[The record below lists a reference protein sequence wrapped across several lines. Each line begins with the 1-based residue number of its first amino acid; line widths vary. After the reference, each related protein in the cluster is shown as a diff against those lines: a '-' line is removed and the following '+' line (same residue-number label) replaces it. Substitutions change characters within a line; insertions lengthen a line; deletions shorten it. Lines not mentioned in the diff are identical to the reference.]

1 MDNTVEVQEL
11 GKVMITNRGEYIPSK
26 SYEILDIVSYN
37 GSSFMSKIDDNTNV
51 PAEEISPDE
60 LLINENWQ
68 LVAKK
73 GDTYKVTE
81 EDLQAIAKQI
91 TDNANSA
98 FNQNVKTKTKEFNT
112 NATNKLNDYDTNAK
126 STTETFDANAKKK
139 LDEYNAN
146 DTKKLKAYNDNADN
160 KLSAYNTND
169 ANKLKEYNTNADSKI
184 EEYNTNANSKI
195 LEYDK
200 HSEELRN
207 MAISTDNKLERVKNE
222 VLDTG
227 SVNDTFINLED
238 SAMAELQEL
247 EVDGVYEQNTTTG
260 KNKLDLEF
268 SNESSTLAGMTF
280 THTKSEF
287 TLNGTATST
296 WKTFIL
302 KNNLPIVDG
311 KTYSLSANVKGINPK
326 AQIKVRA
333 FNGSNTL
340 FNIQISNSNN
350 YKNTAIASFTDEI
363 TQCDFVVEGL
373 IVGKVYNLTAE
384 VQFEENSTPTDYE
397 PYTGGQPSPSPDYPQ
412 EIKTITGNLKIT
424 SCGRNLLKNMAT
436 SATVNGVSFT
446 VNDDGS
452 VLANGTA
459 TADAVFKILP
469 IATTFSQNLI
479 LSPNKT
485 YTLSDSVGNYT
496 DYFTQVVIQD
506 ANGNKNWYNTAGD
519 IDISTNVIA
528 CLYTAQ
534 IYVRK
539 NKTVNNVLFKPQ
551 LVVKDSAN
559 LFEPY
564 IESQIQAK
572 LPEGEFIGYINATN
586 RDILSTKYN
595 SNTRVYQ
602 LVLNKYIAKITIDGT
617 KGSFS
622 MPSAGRFNI
631 DNIISNYLKTSQSY
645 GITTK
650 CDNYISFP
658 QTLSNSDFD
667 NLTHGYDYGIGLGG
681 GTANNIRIKNVN
693 FSNVADF
700 KNDLKQHPITLYYI
714 LNIESRRTLDLDVTD
729 MPMSYKDIT
738 NIFTDSDLLPIINA
752 KYYRNFIKTVQNL
765 QVNNKALKDE
775 LNDINNRLTAL
786 ENAKT
791 TVSEELNNESEANV
805 NDIQE

>member
-11 GKVMITNRGEYIPSK
+11 GKVMITPKGEYSLSK
-26 SYEILDIVSYN
+26 SYEILDAVSYN
-37 GSSFMSKIDDNTNV
+37 GSSYVSKINDNTSV
-51 PAEEISPDE
+51 PTSDD
-60 LLINENWQ
+60 WQ
-68 LVAKK
+68 LLAQK
-73 GDTYKVTE
+73 GDIYDVTE

-98 FNQNVKTKTKEFNT
+98 FNQNVKAKTDEFDTNTK
-112 NATNKLNDYDTNAK
+112 NKTADYDTNAK
-126 STTETFDANAKKK
+126 TK
-139 LDEYNAN
+139 LKEYNEN

-169 ANKLKEYNTNADSKI
+169 ANKLKAYNTNADSKI

-207 MAISTDNKLERVKNE
+207 MAISTDNELERVKNE

-227 SVNDTFINLED
+227 SASDSFIRLED

-247 EVDGVYEQNTTTG
+247 EIEGVCRQETTQGMNLYNFKDVQINDASITVDKDGWFNIMYDNTKGTNVVYKNFFSKNLNLEADTTYTIVAEIKKISVSGSGSSLVITSINGNQGQFSSLTKYLLTTLSNNTIEISKVSTRENLANVNSGLRSFLSITAGEKVDITLRLSVLKDTTIA
-260 KNKLDLEF
+260 E
-268 SNESSTLAGMTF
+268 
-280 THTKSEF
+280 
-287 TLNGTATST
+287 
-296 WKTFIL
+296 KTF
-302 KNNLPIVDG
+302 N
-311 KTYSLSANVKGINPK
+311 
-326 AQIKVRA
+326 
-333 FNGSNTL
+333 
-340 FNIQISNSNN
+340 
-350 YKNTAIASFTDEI
+350 
-363 TQCDFVVEGL
+363 
-373 IVGKVYNLTAE
+373 
-384 VQFEENSTPTDYE
+384 YE

-412 EIKTITGNLKIT
+412 EIKTITNNLKIM
-424 SCGRNLLKNMAT
+424 SCGRNLLKNIAT

-506 ANGNKNWYNTAGD
+506 ANGNKNWYNTTGD

-539 NKTVNNVLFKPQ
+539 DKTVNNVLFKPQ

-559 LFEPY
+559 LFEAY
-564 IESQIQAK
+564 IENQIQAN
-572 LPEGEFIGYINATN
+572 LPDEEFIGKINDTYKDTLN
-586 RDILSTKYN
+586 VVYN
-595 SNTRVYQ
+595 EDDAQYH
-602 LVLNKYIAKITIDGT
+602 LVLQKMIKKYIFTGNENWSTYTQSNGIPIYRCTLPAIK
-617 KGSFS
+617 F
-622 MPSAGRFNI
+622 FLV
-631 DNIISNYLKTSQSY
+631 ISNYFASQTVWPTVLLENKIFNHV
-645 GITTK
+645 G
-650 CDNYISFP
+650 NYQNLEIACSKFN
-658 QTLSNSDFD
+658 TLTDFKKF
-667 NLTHGYDYGIGLGG
+667 L
-681 GTANNIRIKNVN
+681 TANDV
-693 FSNVADF
+693 
-700 KNDLKQHPITLYYI
+700 QMYYA
-714 LNIESRRTLDLDVTD
+714 LATPYTLDLGIID
-729 MPMSYKDIT
+729 MPLSYNEIT
-738 NIFTDSDLLPIINA
+738 NILTDSELMPNINA
-752 KYYRNFIKTVQNL
+752 KYYRNFKKTVQNL

>member
-11 GKVMITNRGEYIPSK
+11 GKVMITPKGEYSSSK
-26 SYEILDIVSYN
+26 SYEILDAVSYN
-37 GSSFMSKIDDNTNV
+37 GSSYVSKINDNTSV
-51 PAEEISPDE
+51 PTSND
-60 LLINENWQ
+60 WQ
-68 LVAKK
+68 LLAQK
-73 GDTYKVTE
+73 GDVYDVTE

-98 FNQNVKTKTKEFNT
+98 FNQNVETKTKEFNT
-112 NATNKLNDYDTNAK
+112 NATNKVNDYDTNAK

-146 DTKKLKAYNDNADN
+146 DTKKLKAYNDNADG
-160 KLSAYNTND
+160 KLGAYNTND
-169 ANKLKEYNTNADSKI
+169 TNKLKAYNTNADSRI

-247 EVDGVYEQNTTTG
+247 EVDGVCEQNTTTG

-280 THTKSEF
+280 THTKSKF

-412 EIKTITGNLKIT
+412 DIKTITGNLKIT

-539 NKTVNNVLFKPQ
+539 DKTVNNVLFKPQ
-551 LVVKDSAN
+551 LVVEDSTTN
-559 LFEPY
+559 LFESY
-564 IESQIQAK
+564 IETQIQAN
-572 LPEGEFIGYINATN
+572 LPDEEFIGKINDTYKDTL
-586 RDILSTKYN
+586 RIEYFPEKGQYHLMLDKKIG
-595 SNTRVYQ
+595 
-602 LVLNKYIAKITIDGT
+602 KYIFTGNENWGT
-617 KGSFS
+617 YTQSNGTPIYRCTLPIVKYLSV
-622 MPSAGRFNI
+622 
-631 DNIISNYLKTSQSY
+631 ISNYFASQ
-645 GITTK
+645 TTWTNVLQENRIFNHIG
-650 CDNYISFP
+650 NYQNLEIACSKFN
-658 QTLSNSDFD
+658 TLTNFKKF
-667 NLTHGYDYGIGLGG
+667 LTTNAVQMYYAL
-681 GTANNIRIKNVN
+681 TT
-693 FSNVADF
+693 
-700 KNDLKQHPITLYYI
+700 PYI
-714 LNIESRRTLDLDVTD
+714 LDLCVID
-729 MPMSYKDIT
+729 MPLSRNEVT
-738 NIFTDSDLLPIINA
+738 NIITDSELMPNINA
-752 KYYRNFIKTVQNL
+752 KYYRNFKKTVQNL

-786 ENAKT
+786 ENAQT
-791 TVSEELNNESEANV
+791 STVSEKLSNESEANV